1 MVSDH
6 LNEAGEF
13 EGLQE
18 QTQIRLDKLQA
29 LRDQG
34 ADPYAVERFPV
45 RDRARS
51 IVESFAE
58 REDQTVYVAGRIMTM
73 RGHGKATFA
82 HIQDSSGQVQI
93 YGRLDTLGETGY
105 QAFQDL
111 DLGDILGVE
120 GEVFKTR
127 RGEVTVNVREFRL
140 LSKSLRPL
148 PEKWHGLK
156 DVELRYRM
164 RYLDLMVNPEVKEVF
179 AVRSETLRCI
189 RNYLDQ
195 LGFLEME
202 TPMLNI
208 IPGGAT
214 ARPFATHHNAL
225 EMDLYLRIAP
235 ELFLKRLIVGGFD
248 RVYEMNRNFRNEG
261 ISTRHNPEYTALEVY
276 QAYVGGEEMMELTEN
291 LIAHVVQEIR
301 GSTRIMYQGEE
312 LDFTPPWPRVTM
324 LEALRR
330 YAGFELTGDESVPE
344 MEELLRGSGLEE
356 PEPGCSWGELVA
368 LLFEELVEPHLMQP
382 CFITHFPVE
391 VSPLAKRLPEDPRFT
406 ARFEPYIYGR
416 EMANGF
422 SELNDPLDQRE
433 RFLEQV
439 RQRQA
444 GRDEAHMMDED
455 FLCALEYGMPPTGGM
470 GIGIDR
476 LIMLLTDS
484 PSIRDVILFPLLK
497 PRS

>member
-1 MVSDH
+1 MVSDQ
-6 LNEAGEF
+6 LGEAGEL
-13 EGLQE
+13 ESLQE
-18 QTQIRLDKLQA
+18 QMQVRLEKLRA
-29 LRDQG
+29 LREQG
-34 ADPYAVERFPV
+34 VDPYAAERFPV
-45 RDRARS
+45 ETRARS
-51 IVESFAE
+51 VVEGFAE
-58 REDQTVYVAGRIMTM
+58 LEGQTVVVAGRIMTM

-93 YGRLDTLGETGY
+93 YGRLDTLGEADY

-111 DLGDILGVE
+111 DLGDIVGVK
-120 GEVFKTR
+120 GDVFQTR
-127 RGEVTVNVREFRL
+127 RGEVTVNVQEYSL

-164 RYLDLMVNPEVKEVF
+164 RYLDLMVNPEVRNVF
-179 AVRSETLRCI
+179 AVRSAALRSI
-189 RNYLDQ
+189 RDYLHQ
-195 LGFLEME
+195 RGFLEME
-202 TPMLNI
+202 TPMLNL

-214 ARPFATHHNAL
+214 ARPFATHHNTL

-235 ELFLKRLIVGGFD
+235 ELFLKRLIVGGFE
-248 RVYEMNRNFRNEG
+248 RVYELNRNFRNEG

-276 QAYVGGEEMMELTEN
+276 QAYVGAEEMMGLTED
-291 LIAHVVQEIR
+291 LIAHVVRDIK
-301 GSTRIMYQGEE
+301 GTTRISHQGEE
-312 LDFTPPWPRVTM
+312 LDLTPPWTRMTM
-324 LEALRR
+324 LEALGR
-330 YAGFELTGDESVPE
+330 YAGIELAGEEPVSE
-344 MEELLRGSGLEE
+344 MEGLLRGAGLE
-356 PEPGCSWGELVA
+356 PAPGSSWGELVA
-368 LLFEELVEPHLMQP
+368 MLFEELVEPHLMQP

-476 LIMLLTDS
+476 LLMLLTDS

-497 PRS
+497 PRG